1 MKLPDLYFRIR
12 ENGAAVFR
20 VRTDRQTARLD
31 LQQVAV
37 VNVKN
42 GDIKAQDTLSDTE
55 QSQIEDWLSNRQ
67 NVQSARDLDDIHR
80 AVDQIN
86 ILAQWAQS
94 KATDEQLEDITDALL
109 LSIHDLRSVLVRKKA
124 DRLNKG

>member
-94 KATDEQLEDITDALL
+94 KATDEQLEDVTDALL